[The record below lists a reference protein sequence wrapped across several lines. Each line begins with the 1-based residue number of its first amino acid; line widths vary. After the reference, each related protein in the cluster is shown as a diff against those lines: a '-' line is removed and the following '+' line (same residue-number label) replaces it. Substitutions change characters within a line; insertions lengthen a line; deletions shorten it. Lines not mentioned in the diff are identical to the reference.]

1 MQAFY
6 IKIRRRIEFD
16 GSPLAEAQEF
26 FGTIEKRTGKRV
38 RVMSA
43 MPTFDGLLCEVSR
56 GDITALFPNGLPMVE
71 PDPTRYDGLESRVD
85 TCAVRRHLESLY
97 AA

>member
-43 MPTFDGLLCEVSR
+43 MPTFAGLLCEVSR
-56 GDITALFPNGLPMVE
+56 EDLITLFPGGLPMVE
-71 PDPTRYDGLESRVD
+71 PDSTRYDGLESRVY
-85 TCAVRRHLESLY
+85 TYAVRRHLESIY